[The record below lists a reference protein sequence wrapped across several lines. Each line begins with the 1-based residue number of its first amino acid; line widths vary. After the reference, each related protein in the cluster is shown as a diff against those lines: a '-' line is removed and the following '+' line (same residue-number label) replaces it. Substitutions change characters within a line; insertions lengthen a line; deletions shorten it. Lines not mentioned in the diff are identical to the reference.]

1 MKMVD
6 YIKLHLKDIDIER
19 LGNLPYLEFIRGVSE
34 RTGELLD
41 KKEAHYHCCKIT
53 VYDTGTIVFSG
64 SLHKLYNSLKNLN
77 PLNFNNSKGFNG
89 NQFTLKDLFVVKT
102 HLMNLFDCK
111 PDQMQIKSI
120 EIGIN
125 TEPEFD
131 PALFIKGLLFHKNK
145 MFEYRFN
152 GNFAR
157 VRHQHFDLKIYNKS
171 LQYLMK
177 TFTLRFELK
186 FNKMLEMKSI
196 GFHTIEDI
204 NQKNLMEAFALLLKR
219 FSEVVYYDKTICNLG
234 LKKPQIKSLYRYS
247 NPRYWIDEL
256 KPNHRHRHKEN
267 LNQIILGNSQN
278 LHRKLRTEMIKKC
291 SIITQLSE
299 SDNVA

>member
-6 YIKLHLKDIDIER
+6 YIKLLLVGIDLQR

-41 KKEAHYHCCKIT
+41 KKEAYYHYCKIT

-64 SLHKLYNSLKNLN
+64 SLHKLYNSLKNIN
-77 PLNFNNSKGFNG
+77 SSNFNNNKGFNG
-89 NQFTLKDLFVVKT
+89 NQFTLKDLNEVKT
-102 HLMNLFDCK
+102 HLINLFDCE
-111 PDQMQIKSI
+111 PDQMQIRSI
-120 EIGIN
+120 EVGIN

-131 PALFIKGLLFHKNK
+131 PALFTKGLLYHKNK

-171 LQYLMK
+171 AQYGMK
-177 TFTLRFELK
+177 TLTLRFELK
-186 FNKMLEMKSI
+186 FSKMHEMKTI
-196 GFHTIEDI
+196 GFQTLADI
-204 NQKNLMEAFALLLKR
+204 NESNLKKASGLLLKR
-219 FSEVVYYDKTICNLG
+219 FAEVVYYDKTIYNHG
-234 LKKPQIKSLYRYS
+234 LKKPQIKSLERYS

-256 KPNHRHRHKEN
+256 RPNHRHRHKEN
-267 LNQIILGNSQN
+267 LNQIILCNSQN
-278 LHRKLRTEMIKKC
+278 LHQKLRTEIIKKC
-291 SIITQLSE
+291 SIIIQLSKSE
-299 SDNVA
+299 IVA